1 MCPLPLIRLGKL
13 EPASERGAE
22 LPRCPGHTPLD
33 PYPPL
38 RQSHRRCSPVGEA
51 AGPVRLILPPGV
63 LFSSFPAAGAG
74 DPRLPGERHQPPALG
89 VKPRHARPGH
99 LQARAR
105 QLTPQA
111 CRRTVMSVSSARVSW
126 SRRLLAAAM
135 GTATLTSVATQL
147 PASAAATTSG
157 ARPAAAVARPAA
169 VSSLGVRA
177 VHLASQ
183 QRGRPFVYGA
193 AGPAAGR
200 PGGQLERRARIR

>member
-22 LPRCPGHTPLD
+22 LPRCPGHTTLD

-89 VKPRHARPGH
+89 VKPRHTRPGH

-111 CRRTVMSVSSARVSW
+111 CRRTVMSVHSARVSW
-126 SRRLLAAAM
+126 SSRLLVAGIGAAA
-135 GTATLTSVATQL
+135 LTSVATQS
-147 PASAAATTSG
+147 PAAAPTTSG
-157 ARPAAAVARPAA
+157 ARPAAAVARPA
-169 VSSLGVRA
+169 G
-177 VHLASQ
+177 AS
-183 QRGRPFVYGA
+183 
-193 AGPAAGR
+193 
-200 PGGQLERRARIR
+200 